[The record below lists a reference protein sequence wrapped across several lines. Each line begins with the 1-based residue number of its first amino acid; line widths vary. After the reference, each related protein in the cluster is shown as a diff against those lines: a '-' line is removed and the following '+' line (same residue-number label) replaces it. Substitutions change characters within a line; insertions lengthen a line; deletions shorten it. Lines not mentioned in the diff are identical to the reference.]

1 MKRITHKALLKVG
14 FRLSLL
20 QSTWFEGGMQN
31 IGLSYC
37 LIPGLRAIYSDP
49 DDLKAAIERYQIPFN
64 THPFLVGVIA
74 GGVLRLEEQ
83 HRPESEISSY
93 MTNAMSILAALGDP
107 FFRSALP
114 TAVAVTACLTSI
126 FGGVWAGI
134 ITLLLLFNI
143 VHFIIRFF
151 GVSLGYEEG
160 IDVLKRMAT
169 WLSPNRTLRLKTASA
184 LGVGMLLAATVYE
197 FGTPAIWL
205 WQGLSASISSLALA
219 FLLIRWKRLQ
229 QYAIPVILVLIIL
242 IEVSI

>member
-1 MKRITHKALLKVG
+1 MNRVTQNALIKVG
-14 FRLSLL
+14 FRLALL

-37 LIPGLRAIYSDP
+37 LIPGLRAIYTEP
-49 DDLKAAIERYQIPFN
+49 EALKAAIERYQIPFN

-114 TAVAVTACLTSI
+114 TVVAVTASLAAI

-143 VHFIIRFF
+143 VHIIIRFF

-160 IDVLKRMAT
+160 IDVLKRMAN

-184 LGVGMLLAATVYE
+184 LGVGILLVATVYK
-197 FGTPAIWL
+197 FGTPEQWF
-205 WQGLSASISSLALA
+205 WQGTCAIVYGLGLA
-219 FLLIRWKRLQ
+219 FFLIRWKRLQ